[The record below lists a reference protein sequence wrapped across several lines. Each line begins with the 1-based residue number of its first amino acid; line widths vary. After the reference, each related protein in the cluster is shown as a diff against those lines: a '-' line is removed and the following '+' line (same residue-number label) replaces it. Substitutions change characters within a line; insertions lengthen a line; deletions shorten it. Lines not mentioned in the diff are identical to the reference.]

1 MSAFTDSLSHSGKE
15 MLSGMS
21 VKPSAVTDKEM
32 KKFLKAGG
40 EIKVIKPRKV
50 RSHSLRSKSHQMGGV
65 GSRYMSG
72 GTRNQSGRSR
82 KAS

>member
-1 MSAFTDSLSHSGKE
+1 
-15 MLSGMS
+15 MLSGITP
-21 VKPSAVTDKEM
+21 KAPAITQAQLDA
-32 KKFLKAGG
+32 FLKAGG
-40 EIKVIKPRKV
+40 EITKIKAKKV
-50 RSHSLRSKSHQMGGV
+50 RKHSLRSKSHQRGGI

>member
-1 MSAFTDSLSHSGKE
+1 
-15 MLSGMS
+15 MLSGMTP
-21 VKPSAVTDKEM
+21 KAPAITKAQLDA
-32 KKFLKAGG
+32 FLKAGG
-40 EIKVIKPRKV
+40 EITKIKSKKV
-50 RSHSLRSKSHQMGGV
+50 RKHSLRSKSHQMGGI

>member
-1 MSAFTDSLSHSGKE
+1 MSVFTKTLSHSGRE

-21 VKPSAVTDKEM
+21 TKPSAVTDKEM
-32 KKFLKAGG
+32 KRFLKAGG
-40 EIKVIKPRKV
+40 EIKVIKPRKY
-50 RSHSLRSKSHQMGGV
+50 RHSLRTKTHQMGGI